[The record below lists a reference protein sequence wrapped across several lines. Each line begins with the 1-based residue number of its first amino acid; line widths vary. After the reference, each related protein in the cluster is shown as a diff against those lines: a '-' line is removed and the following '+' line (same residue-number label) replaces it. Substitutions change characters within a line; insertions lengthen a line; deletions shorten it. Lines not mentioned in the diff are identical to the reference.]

1 MRDYSAILKS
11 NHQVAL
17 GNFILEKQSPL
28 AFVSLWSYTIY
39 YYCTE
44 TKAIAEGH
52 NNCSNTS
59 ERPAHRTHLLS
70 SFMEGPHNFLAELSN
85 L

>member
-1 MRDYSAILKS
+1 MHDDSAILTS

-59 ERPAHRTHLLS
+59 DEWKGLLIERIFCPVLWRDHII
-70 SFMEGPHNFLAELSN
+70 F
-85 L
+85 